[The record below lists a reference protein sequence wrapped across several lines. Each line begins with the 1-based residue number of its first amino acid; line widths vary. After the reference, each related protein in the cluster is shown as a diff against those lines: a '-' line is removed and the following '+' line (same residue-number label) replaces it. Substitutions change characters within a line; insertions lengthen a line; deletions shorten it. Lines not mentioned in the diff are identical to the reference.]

1 MATDPKRQSKKTASA
16 AAKNRPTRQM
26 WTRAIFV
33 LLGIVLLAFGAL
45 LVQLVMLQIV
55 QTDDW
60 QRRATEQQLSD
71 NVISPHRGTIY
82 DANMEVLAERMQV
95 WTVIM
100 DPNNIDEEVNREKL
114 ADELSSLLGVDRDKL
129 YRQACKTDSM
139 YEVVKSKIERPLAEE
154 LIAWVEQN
162 ELYGVFR
169 LTTDYKR
176 TYPYG
181 SLLSSVLGFTGAE
194 NTGLYGLEAEYNE
207 LLEGEAGRIVTAQNG
222 WGNDMPNLLSY
233 EKTVDAED
241 GHSLV
246 LSIDQTIQ
254 HFAEKHLEE
263 AVANTGATNRAV
275 AIVQDVNTGAILAMA
290 TKGDFDPNDPFTIT
304 DPNELTA
311 LAELAGTEEEDAAF
325 EAAQI
330 KQWTNKAVTEFYEP
344 GSVFKMFTTAM
355 ALEEGIITENST
367 FTCVGTQKVAD
378 YNIDCHVSPMSHGTQ
393 VLGEAISNSCNP
405 AFIQIGTA
413 VGRDLFYEYYTGFGF
428 TEKTDI
434 DMLGE
439 FDVSEGFYHSRD
451 ELNPVELATSSM
463 GQTFKVT
470 PLQMITAVSAIAN
483 GGQLLQPYVV
493 QQVLDGD
500 GNVVTNTPVTVKRQ
514 VISEDTASRVARLL
528 ADAVNSG
535 GGRNA
540 YVAGYRVA
548 GKTGTSEKTE
558 DRTETGSNN
567 VVASFS
573 GFAPAD
579 DPQVAILVMI
589 DEPQCANRYG
599 GTIAAPVAKKI
610 LEETLPYLGVEPQ
623 YTAEEMA
630 DLSRNTPPVEGKTIA
645 EAEAAI
651 HAAGLTVRVEGSGNT
666 VIKQVPEAGQSI
678 PAEGRVVLYTDQS
691 SLQSQT
697 TTVPDFTGYSV
708 SGASEV
714 AAYYDLNIQLSGTNL
729 EGGGAL
735 AASQSIAPGTE
746 VPCGTIVRVEF
757 LYEDTIE

>member
-1 MATDPKRQSKKTASA
+1 
-16 AAKNRPTRQM
+16 
-26 WTRAIFV
+26 
-33 LLGIVLLAFGAL
+33 
-45 LVQLVMLQIV
+45 
-55 QTDDW
+55 
-60 QRRATEQQLSD
+60 
-71 NVISPHRGTIY
+71 
-82 DANMEVLAERMQV
+82 
-95 WTVIM
+95 
-100 DPNNIDEEVNREKL
+100 
-114 ADELSSLLGVDRDKL
+114 
-129 YRQACKTDSM
+129 
-139 YEVVKSKIERPLAEE
+139 
-154 LIAWVEQN
+154 
-162 ELYGVFR
+162 
-169 LTTDYKR
+169 
-176 TYPYG
+176 
-181 SLLSSVLGFTGAE
+181 
-194 NTGLYGLEAEYNE
+194 
-207 LLEGEAGRIVTAQNG
+207 
-222 WGNDMPNLLSY
+222 
-233 EKTVDAED
+233 
-241 GHSLV
+241 
-246 LSIDQTIQ
+246 
-254 HFAEKHLEE
+254 
-263 AVANTGATNRAV
+263 
-275 AIVQDVNTGAILAMA
+275 
-290 TKGDFDPNDPFTIT
+290 
-304 DPNELTA
+304 
-311 LAELAGTEEEDAAF
+311 
-325 EAAQI
+325 
-330 KQWTNKAVTEFYEP
+330 
-344 GSVFKMFTTAM
+344 
-355 ALEEGIITENST
+355 
-367 FTCVGTQKVAD
+367 
-378 YNIDCHVSPMSHGTQ
+378 
-393 VLGEAISNSCNP
+393 
-405 AFIQIGTA
+405 
-413 VGRDLFYEYYTGFGF
+413 
-428 TEKTDI
+428 
-434 DMLGE
+434 
-439 FDVSEGFYHSRD
+439 
-451 ELNPVELATSSM
+451 M